1 MGRDDEIRVIAYS
14 IWKEE
19 GRPNGRDSE
28 HWLRAEAIWKEED
41 RKAAAKNAMFRR
53 FDSIDGE
60 SPQSTIE
67 MEPCARCRAK
77 GIIVCPVCQGTGEM
91 RNTSCVVIDRCHNC
105 EKGTRGFI
113 TCPTCL
119 GKKVVDAE
127 RWREMRRLEAE
138 RMRSSPAVWG
148 YTSPTPPRGISV
160 DIPRIIY

>member
-1 MGRDDEIRVIAYS
+1 MGRGDEIRLIAYS
-14 IWKEE
+14 IWEEE
-19 GRPNGRDSE
+19 GCPDGRDSE
-28 HWLRAEAIWKEED
+28 HWLRAEAIWEEN
-41 RKAAAKNAMFRR
+41 RKATAKSAMSRR

-77 GIIVCPVCQGTGEM
+77 GIIVCPVCQGTGEI
-91 RNTSCVVIDRCHNC
+91 RNTSYVVVDQCHNC
-105 EKGTRGFI
+105 EKRTRGFI

-138 RMRSSPAVWG
+138 HVRSSPAVWG
-148 YTSPTPPRGISV
+148 YTSPTPPSGISV
-160 DIPRIIY
+160 DVPHIIS